1 MYSIECVFL
10 QPHPTF
16 HHLSSLSQFPTF
28 HPPPCASSLQL
39 LLPGRHPLL
48 SRAYIY
54 IYNMSAIYIIC
65 RPLYLM
71 IFETPI
77 NRAFQRGVEDASH
90 KRVTKCFF
98 DRVGIPE

>member
-1 MYSIECVFL
+1 MYSIECVLL

-39 LLPGRHPLL
+39 LLPGRHPLP

-54 IYNMSAIYIIC
+54 INIAAAMFTDSARHGYSLPQNPMQRYGFC
-65 RPLYLM
+65 
-71 IFETPI
+71 IFLT
-77 NRAFQRGVEDASH
+77 NF
-90 KRVTKCFF
+90 
-98 DRVGIPE
+98 